1 MVANGL
7 PVYQWMASYIYT
19 YEQYYFDSGIINN
32 NKKRGSIKLGD
43 RIGNTS
49 GSCKEVMVDGHD
61 QNKLYKWMTSSK
73 NLKNDDF
80 PLDHKRMSLALKL
93 LHQNSFNK
101 TSCPSTIKALCLLA
115 ICVPK
120 GNWGRQNRIVSHRE
134 AEHSVGT
141 SSNSFLTQEI
151 ALDVS
156 LGDVV

>member
-73 NLKNDDF
+73 NLK
-80 PLDHKRMSLALKL
+80 K
-93 LHQNSFNK
+93 
-101 TSCPSTIKALCLLA
+101 
-115 ICVPK
+115 
-120 GNWGRQNRIVSHRE
+120 
-134 AEHSVGT
+134 
-141 SSNSFLTQEI
+141 
-151 ALDVS
+151 
-156 LGDVV
+156 